1 MVSLGL
7 EGLADSRHLRGCSQ
21 CVNVTFFPILESGLE
36 TLSLWNYYYRL
47 LGLPFRHDAD
57 PELLRLLTLQA
68 ADSREELLLRLCV
81 VVFLN
86 GM

>member
-7 EGLADSRHLRGCSQ
+7 EGLADSRHLRWCSQ

-36 TLSLWNYYYRL
+36 TLCLRNYYRL
-47 LGLPFRHDAD
+47 LGLPFRHNTD
-57 PELLRLLTLQA
+57 PELLGLLTLEA

-81 VVFLN
+81 VVFN
-86 GM
+86 GV